1 MKKIIT
7 TTIIFLSLTV
17 SSISAQNQ
25 ILKSLKNMDFP
36 AISKLLSPEVQVKI
50 DKNKKIT
57 GPTSGLNAIQ
67 NKLEAFRPI
76 KMESK
81 HKGSSETEGNDYLI
95 AEFYNAANDRMRV
108 FVHLENG
115 SDGRRIC
122 DIKLRSL

>member
-1 MKKIIT
+1 MKKIIS
-7 TTIIFLSLTV
+7 TTIIFLSLTI
-17 SSISAQNQ
+17 SSISAQNK
-25 ILKSLKNMDFP
+25 ILKSLQNMDFS

-50 DKNKKIT
+50 DKNKKTT
-57 GPTSGLNAIQ
+57 GPASGLNAIQ

-81 HKGSSETEGNDYLI
+81 HKGSSDIEGNDYLI
-95 AEFYNAANDRMRV
+95 AEFYNANNEKMRV

-115 SDGRRIC
+115 SSGRRIC